1 MSRPVGR
8 RSGKSDTLIRKM
20 ERKIEN
26 VRNIF
31 QYKVTFCILYSSI
44 DTLTKKYNKKK
55 LKNETKKKKSR
66 HATKKKKNCNEILH
80 LNSI

>member
-31 QYKVTFCILYSSI
+31 QYKVTFCILYGSI
-44 DTLTKKYNKKK
+44 DTLTKKKYNKKK
-55 LKNETKKKKSR
+55 KRNKEKNLSAQQKKKRNFAMKFY
-66 HATKKKKNCNEILH
+66 I
-80 LNSI
+80 